1 MATQAQLQAIAKQIA
16 AIQAQMPAL
25 TQAVAAKVAEAKAV
39 PTSLASSAKPSL
51 TVTTSP
57 TGQIVPRT
65 LITTPAAI
73 LPPATPTI
81 TPPVTAAPTTA
92 YTGVSIVDYLKSIR
106 QPSDFASRTALA
118 TQYGISNYIGS
129 AEQNTRLLGM
139 LRSGFK
145 PTIPTTGIGAE
156 VGAGV
161 GAEDRTL
168 IPEFQEGPM
177 AVVEGQTR
185 VNPITGENETYS
197 EGKGWLS
204 SFLYKPKGTTEV
216 ETEVGAGTGAEAGVG
231 TTGVTTE
238 DQDFKDLQQKIMNQI
253 LDSLSTFEQ
262 PKTISERY
270 EQRQLA
276 AEQATEKAKELTES
290 RYKEAI
296 TAEEEAGGR
305 TLTAE
310 QEARRGFATNTALF
324 RQMEDTTKK
333 RVNDLRRQRDDALTT
348 QDIVLADKIDD
359 LIMQE
364 ETAITTARTNY
375 LNTLFAVSGELRA
388 QAGFETPEQKQAGES
403 ARALQSTLDTLK
415 LNYANVPGIENIT
428 SIAGAVSL
436 LGPVLDEKKKRNLYR
451 QDLQDKKLET
461 DILLNQKKMGEPD
474 LDWTTIIGS
483 ETDYRKEYQ
492 SRQVIKDWQFLRRQT
507 GMMETAWDRLKEVMK
522 TGDMNKISAART
534 TTDQVLGVVFQKML
548 DPTSVVRESEFAR
561 TTMGQAVIERAQSWF
576 EQLRKGGIGVTDK
589 LRQDLV
595 DAAETLFGVTTEYK
609 NETDRE
615 FEALVNSANE
625 RGVPLNI
632 DNIIGP
638 TTGATSEWEY
648 IPDTGTTGNTYWY
661 NPETMVGKRSTTS
674 PGTGWVNM
682 GTY

>member
-1 MATQAQLQAIAKQIA
+1 MATITIKPGDTLSGLAKQYGTSVSELMKLNPQIKDRDKIYAGAKLTVKAVWPPPPQPGSLEEFLEKEKKPITLPASVSVGPAPQQQLQQQVTQTQSQIADLQAQQA
-16 AIQAQMPAL
+16 AL
-25 TQAVAAKVAEAKAV
+25 TKYGLTDTNQLTKDAAGNYV
-39 PTSLASSAKPSL
+39 
-51 TVTTSP
+51 
-57 TGQIVPRT
+57 
-65 LITTPAAI
+65 LITPEEI
-73 LPPATPTI
+73 PPEEEK
-81 TPPVTAAPTTA
+81 PPEEGA
-92 YTGVSIVDYLKSIR
+92 
-106 QPSDFASRTALA
+106 
-118 TQYGISNYIGS
+118 
-129 AEQNTRLLGM
+129 
-139 LRSGFK
+139 
-145 PTIPTTGIGAE
+145 GAE
-156 VGAGV
+156 EGA
-161 GAEDRTL
+161 
-168 IPEFQEGPM
+168 
-177 AVVEGQTR
+177 
-185 VNPITGENETYS
+185 
-197 EGKGWLS
+197 
-204 SFLYKPKGTTEV
+204 
-216 ETEVGAGTGAEAGVG
+216 G

-333 RVNDLRRQRDDALTT
+333 RVNDLRQRRDDALAT

-359 LIMQE
+359 LVMQE

-436 LGPVLDEKKKRNLYR
+436 LGPVLDEEKKRNLYR

-632 DNIIGP
+632 DNIIGT
-638 TTGATSEWEY
+638 TTGAASEWEY